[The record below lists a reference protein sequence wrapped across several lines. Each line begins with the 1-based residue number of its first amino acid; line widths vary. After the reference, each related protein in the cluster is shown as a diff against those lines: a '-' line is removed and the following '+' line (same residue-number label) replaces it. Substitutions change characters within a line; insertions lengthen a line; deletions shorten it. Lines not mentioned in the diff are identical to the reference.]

1 MTRAKAARAAI
12 TYTTAGLLTTVVA
25 FLASI
30 PFTGLAATA
39 VTCDAAVLV
48 GWPALC
54 TADTITRREHHLSPG
69 NRT

>member
-1 MTRAKAARAAI
+1 MTCRQLAHAAAA
-12 TYTTAGLLTTVVA
+12 YTTAGLLTAVVA

-54 TADTITRREHHLSPG
+54 TADTITRRHTNTTPG

>member
-1 MTRAKAARAAI
+1 MTRAEIARAAI
-12 TYTTAGLLTTVVA
+12 TYTTACTATTVVA

-39 VTCDAAVLV
+39 VTIDAAVLV
-48 GWPALC
+48 GWPTLLA
-54 TADTITRREHHLSPG
+54 ADTITRHPTNTTTG